1 MVEVEEEKYLGDIIS
16 KDGKNIKNF
25 KARVNKGTGIV
36 NKIMTML
43 DGIPFGQFYFEVA
56 LILRNSLLVSSM
68 LCNSEAWY
76 NITNTELNL
85 LETID
90 LRLLRKILNAP
101 KSTPKEMLYLELGCI
116 PFRNII
122 QQRRLSFLYYIM
134 HEDPK
139 SLVNKFFE
147 TQLKY
152 RTKNDWVT
160 TVLKDLKDLKLDIN
174 FDDIKKMRPA
184 SFANMVKQSIVNKTL
199 DEMNKKKESHSKVR
213 LLKHEFLKMNKYF
226 LQNEMKPSKETIQMV
241 FKLRSR
247 VTNLK
252 TNLQGMYDSYECT
265 ACGKEDENQK
275 HILECEEILKRN
287 KELKEYPVYEKIFEG
302 NVNEQIYIAK
312 IFQEN
317 MQIKENMMK
326 KEKLS

>member
-1 MVEVEEEKYLGDIIS
+1 M
-16 KDGKNIKNF
+16 
-25 KARVNKGTGIV
+25 NKGTGIV

-139 SLVNKFFE
+139 SLVNTFFE

-160 TVLKDLKDLKLDIN
+160 TVLKDLG
-174 FDDIKKMRPA
+174 KKP
-184 SFANMVKQSIVNKTL
+184 
-199 DEMNKKKESHSKVR
+199 
-213 LLKHEFLKMNKYF
+213 
-226 LQNEMKPSKETIQMV
+226 
-241 FKLRSR
+241 
-247 VTNLK
+247 
-252 TNLQGMYDSYECT
+252 
-265 ACGKEDENQK
+265 
-275 HILECEEILKRN
+275 
-287 KELKEYPVYEKIFEG
+287 
-302 NVNEQIYIAK
+302 
-312 IFQEN
+312 
-317 MQIKENMMK
+317 
-326 KEKLS
+326 

>member
-1 MVEVEEEKYLGDIIS
+1 M
-16 KDGKNIKNF
+16 
-25 KARVNKGTGIV
+25 NKGTGIV

-68 LCNSEAWY
+68 MCNSEAWY

-134 HEDPK
+134 HEDQK

-160 TVLKDLKDLKLDIN
+160 TVLKDL
-174 FDDIKKMRPA
+174 
-184 SFANMVKQSIVNKTL
+184 
-199 DEMNKKKESHSKVR
+199 
-213 LLKHEFLKMNKYF
+213 
-226 LQNEMKPSKETIQMV
+226 
-241 FKLRSR
+241 
-247 VTNLK
+247 
-252 TNLQGMYDSYECT
+252 
-265 ACGKEDENQK
+265 
-275 HILECEEILKRN
+275 
-287 KELKEYPVYEKIFEG
+287 
-302 NVNEQIYIAK
+302 
-312 IFQEN
+312 
-317 MQIKENMMK
+317 
-326 KEKLS
+326 

>member
-1 MVEVEEEKYLGDIIS
+1 MEEVEEEKYLGDIIS

-25 KARVNKGTGIV
+25 KVRVNKGTGIV

-43 DGIPFGQFYFEVA
+43 DGIPFGQFYFEVE
-56 LILRNSLLVSSM
+56 LVLRNSLLVSSM

-139 SLVNKFFE
+139 SLVNNFFE

-160 TVLKDLKDLKLDIN
+160 TVLKDLEDLKLDIN

-199 DEMNKKKESHSKVR
+199 DEMNKKKESHSK
-213 LLKHEFLKMNKYF
+213 
-226 LQNEMKPSKETIQMV
+226 T
-241 FKLRSR
+241 
-247 VTNLK
+247 
-252 TNLQGMYDSYECT
+252 
-265 ACGKEDENQK
+265 
-275 HILECEEILKRN
+275 
-287 KELKEYPVYEKIFEG
+287 
-302 NVNEQIYIAK
+302 
-312 IFQEN
+312 
-317 MQIKENMMK
+317 
-326 KEKLS
+326 

>member
-1 MVEVEEEKYLGDIIS
+1 
-16 KDGKNIKNF
+16 
-25 KARVNKGTGIV
+25 
-36 NKIMTML
+36 
-43 DGIPFGQFYFEVA
+43 
-56 LILRNSLLVSSM
+56 M

-147 TQLKY
+147 KQLKY

-213 LLKHEFLKMNKYF
+213 LLKHEFLK
-226 LQNEMKPSKETIQMV
+226 
-241 FKLRSR
+241 
-247 VTNLK
+247 
-252 TNLQGMYDSYECT
+252 
-265 ACGKEDENQK
+265 
-275 HILECEEILKRN
+275 
-287 KELKEYPVYEKIFEG
+287 
-302 NVNEQIYIAK
+302 
-312 IFQEN
+312 
-317 MQIKENMMK
+317 
-326 KEKLS
+326 

>member
-1 MVEVEEEKYLGDIIS
+1 M
-16 KDGKNIKNF
+16 
-25 KARVNKGTGIV
+25 NKGTGIV

-134 HEDPK
+134 HEDAK
-139 SLVNKFFE
+139 SLVNNFFE

-160 TVLKDLKDLKLDIN
+160 TVLRDLEDLKL
-174 FDDIKKMRPA
+174 
-184 SFANMVKQSIVNKTL
+184 
-199 DEMNKKKESHSKVR
+199 
-213 LLKHEFLKMNKYF
+213 
-226 LQNEMKPSKETIQMV
+226 
-241 FKLRSR
+241 
-247 VTNLK
+247 
-252 TNLQGMYDSYECT
+252 
-265 ACGKEDENQK
+265 
-275 HILECEEILKRN
+275 
-287 KELKEYPVYEKIFEG
+287 
-302 NVNEQIYIAK
+302 
-312 IFQEN
+312 
-317 MQIKENMMK
+317 
-326 KEKLS
+326 